1 MTGGPPAVSAFAA
14 EDWLPVQ
21 EALLRGLNHALS
33 NRLASLGAIAMLVD
47 GEEPPDARML
57 AALTEDVGRLE
68 ELLGMFR
75 SLPAGGELQRTTVRL
90 GDGLT
95 RAAAL
100 LEHHPV
106 CRDVSIT
113 VGDEPP
119 DAEPVRLLSP
129 DPLRASVCLLAAV
142 ACGAGAEK
150 MTAAVRA
157 EPGRVELCVS
167 RTGGSPEEVRASP
180 EFAAL
185 ERFAAAEAALLR
197 ATATADGVELALSL
211 PGLSL
216 SRGARN

>member
-1 MTGGPPAVSAFAA
+1 
-14 EDWLPVQ
+14 VQ

-33 NRLASLGAIAMLVD
+33 NRLASLGAIAMLLE
-47 GEEPPDARML
+47 GEDLPDARML
-57 AALTEDVGRLE
+57 AALTGDVGRLE
-68 ELLGMFR
+68 ELLGLFR
-75 SLPAGGELQRTTVRL
+75 ALPAAGDPRRTAVRVR
-90 GDGLT
+90 DGLA

-100 LEHHPV
+100 MEHHPV
-106 CRDVSIT
+106 CRDVSVT

-119 DAEPVRLLSP
+119 DAEPVRLLTP

-142 ACGAGAEK
+142 ACGAGAET

-157 EPGRVELCVS
+157 VSGRVDLCVS
-167 RTGGSPEEVRASP
+167 RVGGSPDEVRATA

-216 SRGARN
+216 SRVARS